1 MLKARR
7 DNRTASTT
15 VQASFHQVGE
25 LARELDDADLEVEER
40 EASDHSW
47 YEAAAGAR
55 EALAEEARADAGES
69 KFAVAYS
76 LRISWL
82 VAQRSDTTLY
92 ALLANP
98 DEKKGYRLATDGL
111 LEKCVIRKVNDFQG
125 GDCGFWRTTGKSGW
139 GADCLEE
146 SAHRPMC
153 RDKDKRK

>member
-1 MLKARR
+1 
-7 DNRTASTT
+7 
-15 VQASFHQVGE
+15 
-25 LARELDDADLEVEER
+25 LEIEER
-40 EASDHSW
+40 EASDHCW

-69 KFAVAYS
+69 KFAVADS

-111 LEKCVIRKVNDFQG
+111 LENVLLPKIGQ
-125 GDCGFWRTTGKSGW
+125 WRGY
-139 GADCLEE
+139 L
-146 SAHRPMC
+146 
-153 RDKDKRK
+153 